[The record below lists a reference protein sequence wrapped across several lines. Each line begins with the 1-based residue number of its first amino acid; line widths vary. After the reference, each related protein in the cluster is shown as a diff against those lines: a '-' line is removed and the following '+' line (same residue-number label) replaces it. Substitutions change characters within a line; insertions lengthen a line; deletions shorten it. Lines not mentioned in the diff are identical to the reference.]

1 MLAIILKSPASGLL
15 HSLMPLFIIRQRIA
29 GRAVV
34 VNKLLQQKFLI
45 ARRQIKA
52 QTGLFNCSESAIPL
66 LGNPLKCMA

>member
-1 MLAIILKSPASGLL
+1 MLATVDQG
-15 HSLMPLFIIRQRIA
+15 IA

-52 QTGLFNCSESAIPL
+52 QTGLFNGGEGALSL
-66 LGNPLKCMA
+66 LGNPLKRMA